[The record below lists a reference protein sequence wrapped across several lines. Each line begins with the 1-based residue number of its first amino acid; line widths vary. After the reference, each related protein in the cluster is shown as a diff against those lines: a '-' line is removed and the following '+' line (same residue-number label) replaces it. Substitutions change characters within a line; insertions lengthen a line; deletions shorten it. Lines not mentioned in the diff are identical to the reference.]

1 LAILASLTA
10 TSALEM
16 RPSRAQLM
24 QLASHVVRGQ
34 TMPKIGVV
42 GGRDGSVSLIKNKP
56 RMCCC
61 RSEYATLCGAL
72 AAAQF
77 GLGGRGFI
85 SLPHPGWR
93 PGVIGLIRT
102 SRPPSYC
109 GVHPARGA
117 RSTRPYCTLSHMHHG
132 HDWFGTCSHRTDT
145 ALPNSGRFDMPLKS
159 RVVTRG
165 GPDAGHLC

>member
-1 LAILASLTA
+1 MAILASLTA

-109 GVHPARGA
+109 GVHPARGGTFDKALLYTITHAPRA
-117 RSTRPYCTLSHMHHG
+117 RLARYLQPP
-132 HDWFGTCSHRTDT
+132 HRHSLTQFW
-145 ALPNSGRFDMPLKS
+145 SF
-159 RVVTRG
+159 
-165 GPDAGHLC
+165 